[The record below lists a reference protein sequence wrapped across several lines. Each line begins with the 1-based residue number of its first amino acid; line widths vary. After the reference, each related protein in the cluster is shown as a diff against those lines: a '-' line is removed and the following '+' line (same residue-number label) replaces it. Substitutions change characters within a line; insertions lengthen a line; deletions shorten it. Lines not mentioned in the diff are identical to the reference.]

1 MQLMNGYECI
11 TMGNSLETPAS
22 LYETEEASFSSATYV
37 HHQLELA
44 KPLSVVHVLKLC
56 QHLLRIF
63 CIFLTLDYCPH
74 SQTLAFNAHS
84 PPKWAMSHSVMLAFD
99 GQLQMGNFLW
109 DSNPCQ
115 GVAVL
120 FF

>member
-1 MQLMNGYECI
+1 
-11 TMGNSLETPAS
+11 MGNSLETPAS
-22 LYETEEASFSSATYV
+22 HYETEEASFSSDTHSPPVRIGKAK
-37 HHQLELA
+37 QL
-44 KPLSVVHVLKLC
+44 SIVHVLKLC

-63 CIFLTLDYCPH
+63 CIFLTLGYCPH
-74 SQTLAFNAHS
+74 SQTLAFNAHFLH
-84 PPKWAMSHSVMLAFD
+84 KWAMSHSVILAFD

-120 FF
+120 IFLIAYCW